1 MKKFYWASIVALFI
15 GLMSCKNEENLMM
28 EQTST
33 NSKDVIMVDGRLK
46 FKNHRVF
53 HRMIK
58 DLQENGIEKLASE
71 FPDFKSMAQAFKEL
85 SDKDLIGNSNSA
97 LLKTYQYVYKTT
109 FDNNGEKSIE
119 RAVTGPL
126 LSSILNHE
134 GLIQIGDNLL
144 RMNDE
149 KVLLTDIRY
158 ISELEIPKSKFV
170 EEHKVINVPLQISS
184 SNARLK
190 WDEEDVLTEYDPIG
204 GGNKRRFKKAYFANN
219 YFNGIDPSGNA
230 NNYVLEAGILM
241 SHQRKNW
248 WGWGAVDTDGWE
260 TSSGFFSF
268 GGVVNDYVGFSSST
282 YSGNTSARG
291 VLYVAPNQGGSVNA
305 HVKVEFIKANKNGG
319 GNYSSLE
326 SGEYLEFYESI

>member
-149 KVLLTDIRY
+149 KVLSTDIRY

-170 EEHKVINVPLQISS
+170 EEHKVVNVPLQISS
-184 SNARLK
+184 PNARLK

-204 GGNKRRFKKAYFANN
+204 GGSKRRFKRLYFARN
-219 YFNGIDPSGNA
+219 YFNGIDISGNG
-230 NNYVLEAGILM
+230 YDYMLEAGISM

-260 TSSGFFSF
+260 IGSGFFSF
-268 GGVVNDYVGFSSST
+268 SGAVSGYLGITAST
-282 YSGNTSARG
+282 YSGSTSARG
-291 VLYVAPNQGGSVNA
+291 VLYVQPNAGGNVYS
-305 HVKVEFIKANKNGG
+305 HVKVNYIQANKNGG
-319 GNYSSLE
+319 GSYN
-326 SGEYLEFYESI
+326 SGVLEFFN